1 MIFPAEPEVMDG
13 DERIVPALMNNR
25 SQHTGNP
32 ETPVGQYQVKFCAV
46 CLKTACE

>member
-1 MIFPAEPEVMDG
+1 MDG

-25 SQHTGNP
+25 SQHAGNP